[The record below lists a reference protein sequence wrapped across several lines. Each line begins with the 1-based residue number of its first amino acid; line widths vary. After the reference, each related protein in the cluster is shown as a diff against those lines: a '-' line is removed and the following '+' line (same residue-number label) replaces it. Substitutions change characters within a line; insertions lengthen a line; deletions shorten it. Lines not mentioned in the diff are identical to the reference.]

1 MNTMN
6 TSKKT
11 LIKEGIQNFK
21 YELAFIKH
29 KLDLVENLISGL
41 EEIVYSDDPITDY
54 EEHLLNVRLKM
65 LMEEYQK
72 LQTLIN
78 PEKVKF
84 DTEEQVE
91 RLF

>member
-1 MNTMN
+1 MSTV
-6 TSKKT
+6 KKT
-11 LIKEGIQNFK
+11 IIKEGIQNFK

-41 EEIVYSDDPITDY
+41 EEKIYSDEPSTDH
-54 EEHLLNVRLKM
+54 EDHLLSTRVKV

-72 LQTLIN
+72 LQRMVN

-84 DTEEQVE
+84 ESEETFEELV
-91 RLF
+91 